1 MKILYVQVVSVNFV
15 SEKWPVLLN
24 QPPLLFLPPVPDPP
38 LIDLSSSKVYNEASV
53 SWRLPEDHL
62 PTDHHVLE
70 YRRWVPELQRSDFV
84 TREIKR
90 GV

>member
-1 MKILYVQVVSVNFV
+1 MKILYLQVVTV
-15 SEKWPVLLN
+15 SFAKPA
-24 QPPLLFLPPVPDPP
+24 PLLFLPLVPDPP

-70 YRRWVPELQRSDFV
+70 YRRWVPELQRSDSV

-90 GV
+90 